1 MDEERCVDSCA
12 SKLIRSNHRLMGTYV
27 QLMPK
32 MVQRRMDELES
43 KAAELANAEVQ
54 AANAGMEQAAVPVV
68 PTVPA
73 PAATDVPLGIIS
85 PDMAGPVTTLDAPQ
99 LPVFVPEATGAV
111 PDLSSTATPAAD
123 MPVMNGPS
131 LTNGAGNGAPL
142 FVPPPTLPEVSSA
155 VGIVPGITE
164 SPGIS
169 SEAKVVMPRIVEGPS
184 TLMSVPSVTE
194 IPTQGSFLSTSGE
207 KMITSP
213 LELPST
219 TPLTLPV
226 TAPSIE
232 SSILVPDLTKA
243 ASDTAA
249 PVLAPVLKPTDLTN
263 GVPITSTGTSSS
275 TTGGSQS
282 SS

>member
-1 MDEERCVDSCA
+1 
-12 SKLIRSNHRLMGTYV
+12 MGTYV

-43 KAAELANAEVQ
+43 KAAELANAEAQ
-54 AANAGMEQAAVPVV
+54 AANAGVEQSAVPVV

-85 PDMAGPVTTLDAPQ
+85 PDTAEPVTTLDAPQ
-99 LPVFVPEATGAV
+99 PPVFVPEATGAV
-111 PDLSSTATPAAD
+111 PDLSSTASPAAD

-142 FVPPPTLPEVSSA
+142 FVPPPTLPEVSGA

-164 SPGIS
+164 SPA
-169 SEAKVVMPRIVEGPS
+169 SEAKMVVPGIVEGPS

-207 KMITSP
+207 NMITSP

-219 TPLTLPV
+219 APLTLPV

-263 GVPITSTGTSSS
+263 GVPITSTSTSSS
-275 TTGGSQS
+275 TTAGSQS